1 MADYTLVIRP
11 QPDADRDVAWLR
23 RYRVP
28 ALASPVMQG
37 THLKTEM
44 PNPDGFGGVVFTS
57 RHAVDAMDLSAGY
70 KGWCDKPAF
79 VVGNATADAARR
91 AGFDWI
97 IMGSG
102 GGRGLVPAIKQ
113 DYASRAMPLFW
124 PSAEDIGFDIAAS
137 MAAIDLAVVRWPV
150 YRMDPVEALCK
161 PVCSALAA
169 RSIGA
174 VIGMSARS
182 VRLFRD
188 NLYRESAALDLQRIS
203 LIAGSNVI
211 AEAAGAGWR
220 EILVARQPRRSRLL
234 AIAVLRYQ
242 RDNGQ

>member
-11 QPDADRDVAWLR
+11 QPDADRDVAWLH

-28 ALASPVMQG
+28 ALASPAMQG
-37 THLKTEM
+37 TRLNAEM
-44 PNPDGFGGVVFTS
+44 PNPDGFGGVIFTS
-57 RHAVDAMDLSAGY
+57 RHAVDALYVSAGC
-70 KGWCDKPAF
+70 KGWCNKPTF
-79 VVGNATADAARR
+79 VVGNATAEAARK
-91 AGFDWI
+91 AGFDWV

-102 GGRGLVPAIKQ
+102 GGRGLVPVLAKY
-113 DYASRAMPLFW
+113 YASRAMPLFW

-137 MAAIDLAVVRWPV
+137 LAAIDLAVVRWPV
-150 YRMDPVEALCK
+150 YRMDPVEAICT
-161 PVCSALAA
+161 PVRSALATHT
-169 RSIGA
+169 IGA

-188 NLYRESAALDLQRIS
+188 ALYRESAALDLQHVS

-242 RDNGQ
+242 RDNVQ